1 MKPIGFSQPSAA
13 SAVITGA
20 APLQTERPSGVAEPQ
35 GSPAAQA
42 SEAPKIPAEP
52 LAATTLKSPL
62 DTSAGMYT
70 NTMMLSEYLSM
81 RRYCSVTNQYNHLQI
96 LFMPLICSPFPSCT
110 SHVFCIRDYGIPA
123 GAPVEQISN
132 PSVIKS
138 CCCPLGGTI
147 TRWSYIISCQ
157 S

>member
-1 MKPIGFSQPSAA
+1 MYLTFSLNFCEPIGFSQPSVT

-52 LAATTLKSPL
+52 LAATTPKSPL

-70 NTMMLSEYLSM
+70 ELHKY
-81 RRYCSVTNQYNHLQI
+81 H
-96 LFMPLICSPFPSCT
+96 
-110 SHVFCIRDYGIPA
+110 D
-123 GAPVEQISN
+123 VE
-132 PSVIKS
+132 
-138 CCCPLGGTI
+138 
-147 TRWSYIISCQ
+147 
-157 S
+157 